1 MNYLI
6 KKSRNYC
13 LKQKKRN
20 LGTNTDL
27 TWILSYINN
36 NVSTNN
42 INNYVMNFI
51 RSFKIHMI
59 KHKKNSIFYQKKLL
73 QKMKRILIHT
83 NSKQKAAYVTSTIM
97 GRYGHMGAPTL
108 AVWNPMWCC
117 YNILVCK
124 KGAQNSWFNEKKS

>member
-1 MNYLI
+1 
-6 KKSRNYC
+6 
-13 LKQKKRN
+13 
-20 LGTNTDL
+20 
-27 TWILSYINN
+27 
-36 NVSTNN
+36 
-42 INNYVMNFI
+42 MNFI
-51 RSFKIHMI
+51 RSFKIHTI
-59 KHKKNSIFYQKKLL
+59 KLKKNSIFYQKKLL

-124 KGAQNSWFNEKKS
+124 KGAQNS